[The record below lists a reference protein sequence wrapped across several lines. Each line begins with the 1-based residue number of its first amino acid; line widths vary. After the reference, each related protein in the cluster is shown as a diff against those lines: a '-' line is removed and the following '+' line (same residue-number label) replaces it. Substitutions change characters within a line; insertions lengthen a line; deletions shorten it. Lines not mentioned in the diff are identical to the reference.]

1 MTTTRRGFIPCHI
14 ASAMP
19 FTPEHDNLVSLVR
32 EAIAKHGPR
41 PLFGLRRGGGWTWL
55 TYNEIGKMVDD
66 LRGGLASLGIK
77 PKDRVAVI
85 SNNRLEWAIAC
96 FAVQSLGAT
105 YVPMYENQLDKEWKY
120 ILGDCGAEVVLV
132 GSAGTEKRVRD
143 LLTELPAVRH
153 VVGFEADD
161 EISYRKLM
169 EKGAAAPAPAVI
181 PTRDEAASIIYT
193 SGTTGNPKGV
203 VLTHWNLATNILG
216 TGSVV
221 PFTPEDRSLA
231 FLPWAHVMGGTIE
244 LGAVMNSGA
253 STAICEDT
261 SKLLDMLPEVKP
273 TILVAV
279 PRIWNRIYDGVQK
292 LMKQKSPTI
301 QRLFAQAMVAGGKER
316 RGESLSVGDRLARFL
331 ARKLIY
337 PKIVDRFGGRL
348 SYAVSGSAA
357 LSKEVAEFVDNLGIT
372 VYEGYGMTECSG
384 VATANSPKGGRRVGS
399 VGKAIPGMEIT
410 LDHTAPGADEEQ
422 GEIVIRGEGVMK
434 GYYAKPE
441 ETEATVKHGALR
453 SGDLGRFDKDGF
465 LYITGRVKELYK
477 LENGKYVAPAPLE
490 EKLQLSP
497 YISQALVHGADK
509 PYNIALIVPD
519 LGAVKGWASEQG
531 LPADGAELLRNE
543 RVRELIKK
551 ELDRWSEDWK
561 GYERV
566 RKFELLEEEFTTA
579 NDMLTPSLKLKRRN
593 VLKRYDPKIQALYG

>member
-1 MTTTRRGFIPCHI
+1 M
-14 ASAMP
+14 AA

-41 PLFGLRRGGGWTWL
+41 PLLGLRRDDKWSWL
-55 TYNEIGKMVDD
+55 TFAEVGKLIDD
-66 LRGGLASLGIK
+66 FRGGLASLGVQ

-85 SNNRLEWAIAC
+85 SNNRLEWAIGC

-105 YVPMYENQLDKEWKY
+105 YVPMYENMLDKEWKY
-120 ILGDCGAEVVLV
+120 ILGDCGAKVVLV
-132 GSAGTEKRVRD
+132 GSAATEKRLRALLPD
-143 LLTELPAVRH
+143 LPEVKH
-153 VVGFEADD
+153 VVGFESDD
-161 EISYRKLM
+161 ETSYEKLLA
-169 EKGAAAPAPAVI
+169 KGAAAPAPAVI

-221 PFTPEDRSLA
+221 PFTPADRSLA

-244 LGAVMNSGA
+244 LGAIINSGA

-261 SKLLDMLPEVKP
+261 TKLLDMLPEVQP

-292 LMKQKSPTI
+292 LMKQKPPAI
-301 QRLFAQAMVAGGKER
+301 QKLFARSMAAGSKER
-316 RGESLSVGDRLARFL
+316 RGQPLSVGDRLARFI
-331 ARKLIY
+331 ARKIIY
-337 PKIVDRFGGRL
+337 PKIVGRFGGKL
-348 SYAVSGSAA
+348 NYAVSGSAA
-357 LSKEVAEFVDNLGIT
+357 LSKEVGEFVDNLGIT
-372 VYEGYGMTECSG
+372 VYEGYGMTESSG
-384 VATANSPKGGRRVGS
+384 VATANSPKGRRVGS
-399 VGKAIPGMEIT
+399 VGKPIPGMEIE

-434 GYYAKPE
+434 EYYGKPD
-441 ETEATVKHGALR
+441 ETAATVKHGALR
-453 SGDLGRFDKDGF
+453 TGDLGKLDKDGF

-497 YISQALVHGADK
+497 FISQAVVHGADK
-509 PYNIALIVPD
+509 PFNVALIVPD
-519 LGAVKGWASEQG
+519 LAAVKGWAAEQG
-531 LPADGAELLRNE
+531 LSSDPMDLLQNE
-543 RVRELIKK
+543 KVRELIKK
-551 ELDRWSEDWK
+551 ELERWSEDWK
-561 GYERV
+561 GYERI
-566 RKFELLEEEFTTA
+566 RKFELLDEEFTTA

-593 VLKRYDPKIQALYG
+593 VLKKYDPKIKALYG